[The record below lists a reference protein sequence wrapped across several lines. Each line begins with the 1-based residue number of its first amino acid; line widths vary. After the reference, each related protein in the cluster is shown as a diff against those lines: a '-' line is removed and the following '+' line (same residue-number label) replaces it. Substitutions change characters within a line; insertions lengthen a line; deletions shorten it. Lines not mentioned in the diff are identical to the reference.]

1 MNAPLYNTQILRLA
15 ASIPFHTRL
24 DAPMAS
30 VERRSPVCG
39 SRVAVDVD
47 VDDAGRVAALGM
59 KVNACAL
66 GQAAAS
72 LMGAH
77 AIGRSLDELSDARDA
92 LTAWLAGERET
103 PPDWPG
109 LDIFTPA
116 LPHSARH
123 PSIRLAFEAVAE
135 AAEIAAR
142 EPAGQRNERTSANG
156 S

>member
-1 MNAPLYNTQILRLA
+1 MTAPLYNNQILRLA
-15 ASIPFHTRL
+15 ASIPYHERL
-24 DAPMAS
+24 TNPMAS
-30 VERRSPVCG
+30 VEKRSPVCG

-47 VDDAGRVAALGM
+47 LDADGRVAALGM
-59 KVNACAL
+59 QVRACAL

-77 AIGRSLDELSDARDA
+77 AIGRTPAELDATRSA
-92 LTAWLAGERET
+92 LTNWLAGEGDT

-135 AAEIAAR
+135 AAAV
-142 EPAGQRNERTSANG
+142 AGQDKAA
-156 S
+156 